1 MDNFNTKTT
10 EDTTNT
16 WLTPRDL
23 LNKLGSFDLDPCA
36 AIGRPWDCAKNNYT
50 IVENGLL
57 LPWNGRVWCNPPYG
71 KEAAAF
77 VARMAEHG
85 NGLALIF
92 MRPDTRWFQDMVL
105 ATARYIFLLRGRIR
119 FCRIDGTPGQAP
131 NAASCLVAWSESE
144 LPLLE
149 SLEADGMGKLVYLKK
164 GTDQ

>member
-57 LPWNGRVWCNPPYG
+57 LPWRGRVWCNPPYG

-77 VARMAEHG
+77 VARMVEHG

-131 NAASCLVAWSESE
+131 NAASCLVAWRDSE

-149 SLEADGMGKLVYLKK
+149 SLEVDGMGKLVYLRKEQK
-164 GTDQ
+164 